1 MSQAT
6 TGRLAVVSGG
16 GSGIG
21 RAVARTLALDGCRVL
36 IIGRRAGALNDA
48 AAEINKEAGD
58 ERVGY
63 RAADLTDPGQVAG
76 VAADIEG
83 DVDVVV
89 NNAGGVASRG
99 TDESTLAGV
108 ATAWQRDFDANV
120 LSAVL
125 LTTALVPRLRRP
137 GGRVLLV
144 SSIAALRGGG
154 GSYSAAK
161 AALHGWCYALAGE
174 LGPDGI
180 TVNAIVPGY
189 IEGTGFFGGTMTEQ
203 RHERLVGQTLTG
215 RAGSPEDVAAAVGY
229 LASPQ
234 AGHVT
239 GQLLQVN
246 GGALT
251 GR

>member
-1 MSQAT
+1 M
-6 TGRLAVVSGG
+6 VSGG

-36 IIGRRAGALNDA
+36 IIGRRAETLSDA

-58 ERVGY
+58 ERVSY
-63 RAADLTDPGQVAG
+63 TAADLTDPGQVAG
-76 VAADIEG
+76 VGAAVEG

-125 LTTALVPRLRRP
+125 LTTSLVPRLRRP
-137 GGRVLLV
+137 GGRVVLV

-180 TVNAIVPGY
+180 TVNAVVPGY
-189 IEGTGFFGGTMTEQ
+189 IEGTGFFGGTMTTQ

-215 RAGSPEDVAAAVGY
+215 RAGHPEDVAAAVGY
-229 LASPQ
+229 LTSPH

>member
-1 MSQAT
+1 MSSEAN
-6 TGRLAVVSGG
+6 GRQAVVSGG

-21 RAVARTLALDGCRVL
+21 RAVARALALDGCRVL
-36 IIGRRAGALNDA
+36 IIGRRAGALSDA
-48 AAEINKEAGD
+48 AAEINKETGD
-58 ERVGY
+58 ELVRY
-63 RAADLTDPGQVAG
+63 TAADLTDPGQVAG
-76 VAADIEG
+76 VGSAIEG

-108 ATAWQRDFDANV
+108 ATAWQRDFDTNV

-137 GGRVLLV
+137 GGRVVLV

-180 TVNAIVPGY
+180 TVNAVVPGY
-189 IEGTGFFGGTMTEQ
+189 IEGTGFFAGTMTPQ

-215 RAGSPEDVAAAVGY
+215 RAGHPEDVAAAVAY
-229 LASPQ
+229 LTSPQ

-246 GGALT
+246 GGALP

>member
-1 MSQAT
+1 MSEAT

-16 GSGIG
+16 GGGIG

-36 IIGRRAGALNDA
+36 IIGRRAETLSDA

-58 ERVGY
+58 ERVSY
-63 RAADLTDPGQVAG
+63 TAADLTDPGQVAG
-76 VAADIEG
+76 VDADIEG

-89 NNAGGVASRG
+89 NNAGGIASRG
-99 TDESTLAGV
+99 TDESTLSGV
-108 ATAWQRDFDANV
+108 ATAWQRDFDSNV

-189 IEGTGFFGGTMTEQ
+189 IEGTGFFGGTMTPQ

-215 RAGSPEDVAAAVGY
+215 RAGCPEDVAAAVGY

>member
-1 MSQAT
+1 M
-6 TGRLAVVSGG
+6 
-16 GSGIG
+16 
-21 RAVARTLALDGCRVL
+21 DGCRVL
-36 IIGRRAGALNDA
+36 IIGRRADALREA
-48 AAEINKEAGD
+48 AAGINKEAG
-58 ERVGY
+58 EELVGHA
-63 RAADLTDPGQVAG
+63 AADLTDPGQVAG
-76 VAADIEG
+76 VAAAFDG

-89 NNAGGVASRG
+89 NSAGGVASRG

-137 GGRVLLV
+137 GGRVVLV

-174 LGPDGI
+174 LGADGI
-180 TVNAIVPGY
+180 TVNAVVPGY
-189 IEGTGFFGGTMTEQ
+189 IEGTGFFGGTMTPQ

-215 RAGSPEDVAAAVGY
+215 RAGRPQDVAAAVRY

-246 GGALT
+246 GGALP